1 MFDTASLFC
10 AAFRL
15 SPVCPNKPVGLGQG
29 FVPGDLGGCVG
40 LWPMIRAVRGY
51 STVLFGSLS
60 YLSLGWDISQ
70 YSSELYLTYLGRP

>member
-15 SPVCPNKPVGLGQG
+15 SSWGPNKPADLGQG
-29 FVPGDLGGCVG
+29 FVPGDLWGFVG

-51 STVLFGSLS
+51 STFLFGSLS
-60 YLSLGWDISQ
+60 YPCLGWDISQ
-70 YSSELYLTYLGRP
+70 YSSELYLTYFGRP